1 MLYPMTTLW
10 TKHQYAKCFGH
21 WLVSHSECC
30 KCAVRDECEK
40 RTKSRA
46 DDKTQ
51 EMEGEDHGE
60 YEEVIDP
67 LDYILQSLSGRYEM
81 EFDET
86 EKKIKVYKFSKDG
99 QGIATI
105 GVAESGKIMVAV
117 RGAKKILEKPKTIE
131 EAEEIL
137 KEVLS

>member
-1 MLYPMTTLW
+1 MTTLW
-10 TKHQYAKCFGH
+10 AKHQYAKCFGN

-40 RTKSRA
+40 RTKSRS
-46 DDKTQ
+46 DDKVQ
-51 EMEGEDHGE
+51 EVEEADQGESA
-60 YEEVIDP
+60 EVIDP
-67 LDYILQSLSGRYEM
+67 LDYIIQSLSGRYEM

-86 EKKIKVYKFSKDG
+86 EKKIKVYKFSKAG
-99 QGIATI
+99 QGVSTI

-117 RGAKKILEKPKTIE
+117 RGAKKIMSKPNTIE

-137 KEVLS
+137 KEILS